1 MGEITAAAVKALRDR
16 TGAGMMDCKK
26 ALVEAEGDAERA
38 LDLLRMTGAAKAAKR
53 ATRDASE
60 GTVRIATR
68 DGSVAMVEV
77 LTETDFPMIR
87 IQLKYDVEHA
97 PIIRSSR
104 RISKP
109 GLRVYRKTAD
119 LKPVRGG
126 LATQILT
133 TSLGLMT
140 DREARRRSIGGEVL
154 CEVW

>member
-1 MGEITAAAVKALRDR
+1 MQTDPIADLLTRIRNGLMASAPFIDVPMSKIKVEILKILQ
-16 TGAGMMDCKK
+16 
-26 ALVEAEGDAERA
+26 AEGFIGEH
-38 LDLLRMTGAAKAAKR
+38 
-53 ATRDASE
+53 
-60 GTVRIATR
+60 
-68 DGSVAMVEV
+68 EV

-97 PIIRSSR
+97 PIIRSIR

-133 TSLGLMT
+133 TSVGLMT

>member
-1 MGEITAAAVKALRDR
+1 MQTDPIADLLTRIRNGLMASAPFIDVPMSKIKVEILKILQ
-16 TGAGMMDCKK
+16 
-26 ALVEAEGDAERA
+26 AEGFIGEH
-38 LDLLRMTGAAKAAKR
+38 
-53 ATRDASE
+53 
-60 GTVRIATR
+60 
-68 DGSVAMVEV
+68 EV
-77 LTETDFPMIR
+77 LTETDFPLIR

-97 PIIRSSR
+97 PIIRSIR
-104 RISKP
+104 RVSKP

-133 TSLGLMT
+133 TSVGLMT